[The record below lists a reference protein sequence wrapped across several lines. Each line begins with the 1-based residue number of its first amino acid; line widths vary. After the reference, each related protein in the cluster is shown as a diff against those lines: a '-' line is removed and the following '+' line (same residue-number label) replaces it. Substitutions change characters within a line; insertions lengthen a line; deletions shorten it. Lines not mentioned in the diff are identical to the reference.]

1 VAWAEAAKL
10 RAQVRGVRQIIDQAA
25 LDRLKRAIV
34 ILKEERLNLD
44 RYRTEMIAMQGR
56 TRQLVG
62 EVMQATTRDV
72 VAELQNLVVRSE
84 VGLLDVAWAI
94 QEVEAEEIRRLERDR
109 ARDVSHVDAL
119 LEQALEE
126 LQ

>member
-1 VAWAEAAKL
+1 M
-10 RAQVRGVRQIIDQAA
+10 QAA

-34 ILKEERLNLD
+34 ILKEERANLD
-44 RYRTEMIAMQGR
+44 RYQQEMVAMEAR
-56 TRQLVG
+56 TRSLVG

-94 QEVEAEEIRRLERDR
+94 QEVEAEEIRRLEIERDR
-109 ARDVSHVDAL
+109 DVKEIDAL
-119 LEQALEE
+119 YQQALEE